1 MAGSGK
7 GERTPPALRVA
18 LLTALAMLAF
28 AANSLLCREALATGD
43 IGAATFTLVRIVSG
57 AAVLGLIL
65 LVRFR
70 AHGVGG
76 SWGGAA
82 ALFGYAA
89 GFSYAYLS
97 LSAATGALMLFGA
110 VQLSMIAYG
119 LWIGERLNP
128 RQAIGVVAAAAGL
141 IWLLL
146 PGVESPPLL
155 GAVLMLAAGLSWGVY
170 SLLGRGAGDPT
181 VATAGNFIRAVP
193 LALLVFVLL
202 GGAEPISA
210 SGIGYAVAS
219 GALASGLGYA
229 IWYAALPSLRATTA
243 ATVQLSVPI
252 LAALGGVVF
261 LGEALTLRFGLAALA
276 VLGGIGLFVLGK
288 AKVRGVG

>member
-1 MAGSGK
+1 MAGSG
-7 GERTPPALRVA
+7 EDTSTTHALRVV

-43 IGAATFTLVRIVSG
+43 IGAAMFTLVRIVSG
-57 AAVLGLIL
+57 AVVLGLIL
-65 LVRFR
+65 LVRFGAR
-70 AHGVGG
+70 RVGG
-76 SWGGAA
+76 NWGAA
-82 ALFGYAA
+82 VALFGYAA

-97 LSAATGALMLFGA
+97 LGAATGALLLFGA

-119 LWIGERLNP
+119 LWIGERFTL
-128 RQAIGVVAAAAGL
+128 RQAIGIVAAAAGL
-141 IWLLL
+141 TWFLL

-193 LALLVFVLL
+193 MALVLAVLL
-202 GGAEPISA
+202 GGAEPVSA

-276 VLGGIGLFVLGK
+276 VLGGIGLFVLGR
-288 AKVRGVG
+288 AKVRDAA